1 VIRLDEA
8 EGRLSAGMLSYMRES
23 RRLSNRRL
31 VDDLGVRLR
40 YPTLGQGL
48 AACR

>member
-1 VIRLDEA
+1 
-8 EGRLSAGMLSYMRES
+8 MLSYMRES

-31 VDDLGVRLR
+31 VEDLGVRLR
-40 YPTLGQGL
+40 YPTLAQGL